1 MTLLPQGEAGNRHG
15 PAPVVHERTDAEP
28 RAVFRVLLV
37 LLAVTA
43 LVAAGLLYLTWGLVE
58 LGRASDP
65 PRAPLAR
72 DPGRLPPE
80 PRLQTQPFVD
90 IETLRREQRDVL
102 AGYGWVDE
110 KAGVV
115 RIPIEQAKALL
126 LRRGLP
132 VAPATASPA
141 AGGRP

>member
-1 MTLLPQGEAGNRHG
+1 
-15 PAPVVHERTDAEP
+15 
-28 RAVFRVLLV
+28 
-37 LLAVTA
+37 
-43 LVAAGLLYLTWGLVE
+43 
-58 LGRASDP
+58 
-65 PRAPLAR
+65 
-72 DPGRLPPE
+72 
-80 PRLQTQPFVD
+80 
-90 IETLRREQRDVL
+90 VL